1 MASFSSSCEGALD
14 AMLADQPLSD
24 SYFELLNSG
33 KVEIV
38 TAALFSIARIIEMEP
53 CQSSGSATASTT
65 VLSSINRGAAE
76 SKASD
81 PNTAQIIT
89 RSLDLCGLK
98 KKVVSEMGKAKRVSA
113 ALFLIKMARQ
123 PVIERKLAVYS
134 VLTAICKQ
142 QPGAWGL
149 MALFGAAGFREFL
162 EDRNTEHTKEGKDA
176 KFRSDK
182 RSFSTIQQI
191 LIDIHTHYLFS
202 PLQPSRS
209 SSQLSSVRLPY
220 E

>member
-24 SYFELLNSG
+24 SYFDLLNSG

-53 CQSSGSATASTT
+53 TQSSGSAAAS
-65 VLSSINRGAAE
+65 SSSAASISRGAPE
-76 SKASD
+76 SKSSD
-81 PNTAQIIT
+81 AGTAQTVT
-89 RSLDLCGLK
+89 RTSDLCGLK
-98 KKVVSEMGKAKRVSA
+98 KKVVAEMGKAKRVSA
-113 ALFLIKMARQ
+113 ALFLIKTARL

-134 VLTAICKQ
+134 VLTATCKQ
-142 QPGAWGL
+142 QPGGWGL

-176 KFRSDK
+176 KFR
-182 RSFSTIQQI
+182 
-191 LIDIHTHYLFS
+191 
-202 PLQPSRS
+202 
-209 SSQLSSVRLPY
+209 
-220 E
+220 

>member
-1 MASFSSSCEGALD
+1 
-14 AMLADQPLSD
+14 MLTDQPLSD
-24 SYFELLNSG
+24 SYFDLLNSG

-53 CQSSGSATASTT
+53 TQSSGSAAASAT
-65 VLSSINRGAAE
+65 SAASISRGAAE
-76 SKASD
+76 SKSSD
-81 PNTAQIIT
+81 VETAQTVT
-89 RSLDLCGLK
+89 RTSDLCGLK

-113 ALFLIKMARQ
+113 ALFLIKTARQ

-142 QPGAWGL
+142 QPGGWGL

-176 KFRSDK
+176 KFR
-182 RSFSTIQQI
+182 
-191 LIDIHTHYLFS
+191 
-202 PLQPSRS
+202 
-209 SSQLSSVRLPY
+209 
-220 E
+220 

>member
-1 MASFSSSCEGALD
+1 MGALD

-38 TAALFSIARIIEMEP
+38 TAALYSIARIIEMDP
-53 CQSSGSATASTT
+53 SQLLGSATATATASAGGLD
-65 VLSSINRGAAE
+65 VINRGATE
-76 SKASD
+76 SKSSD
-81 PNTAQIIT
+81 TNTTQTINH
-89 RSLDLCGLK
+89 SSDLCGLK
-98 KKVVSEMGKAKRVSA
+98 KKVVLEMGKAKRVTA

-134 VLTAICKQ
+134 VLTAVCKQ
-142 QPGAWGL
+142 QPGGWGL
-149 MALFGAAGFREFL
+149 MALFGAAGFRELL

-182 RSFSTIQQI
+182 HLQF
-191 LIDIHTHYLFS
+191 IHLQLF
-202 PLQPSRS
+202 
-209 SSQLSSVRLPY
+209 V
-220 E
+220 